1 MTFTGSSW
9 RSLGKMWSAIDLP
22 IEWQSATGPK
32 KIRPMSL
39 SIFWL
44 GATVAKRRRIA
55 AGGRA
60 ESELP
65 MKVIPPMP
73 WKD

>member
-1 MTFTGSSW
+1 M
-9 RSLGKMWSAIDLP
+9 AIGD
-22 IEWQSATGPK
+22 
-32 KIRPMSL
+32 RPEKNPPHEL
-39 SIFWL
+39 FWL

>member
-1 MTFTGSSW
+1 
-9 RSLGKMWSAIDLP
+9 LP